1 MAKMNKERLGSI
13 IQSEIRDSQNHFETE
28 YSADRLKA
36 IDYYLG
42 EPFGNEIEGRSSVVT
57 TDFADAV
64 EQIMPSLMR
73 IFTSSDKYVRYA
85 PRTADDVEKAEQL
98 TDYVNYII
106 NNDNDGYRIMYNWF
120 KDSLMFKLGVVKFSW
135 DETSTVQEE
144 EYEGL
149 TEEEI
154 ALLLSNPDIEVVGRE
169 ENYVATMTEFGEEI
183 QIVDNYDLKVKITKK
198 SGKIKIDNV
207 PPEEFLFNRRAKS
220 LEDCYFICHR
230 TTMSVSDLVS
240 MGYDRKLIED
250 HAGKIDSEVDEER
263 QKRFEDL
270 ESQSGRD
277 PADPSQKDVIV
288 HDIIMKVDYDDDGV
302 AEMRRIL
309 AIGDTGSEILENDI
323 CDYIPFAVIS
333 PILMPH
339 RLVGRSMFD
348 LTQDL
353 QTIKS
358 TLLRQYLDSTYHSV
372 LPRIVAVEGQVNL
385 DDLLDG
391 TAGGIIRTRS
401 AGAVQPLS
409 TNGVGAEIQPLMNY
423 LDEVKSDRT
432 GISKAS
438 QGLDPSILQSTT
450 ASAVSATVKGS
461 QQKLESYAR
470 TIAETGVKDLF
481 RGILHL
487 VSSYQQQ
494 ERVVRLRN
502 EFVAIDPQ
510 EGNSGFDVIVNVGL
524 GTADDEQKIAFLQ
537 AIASKQ
543 ETILQTL
550 GADNPI
556 CDLSQYVHTLRQI
569 TEIGGFK
576 DANQF
581 FKTPQAVQMQLQQ
594 QKAEKEG
601 QQQQQN
607 PIMQAEMM
615 KAQAEIEARKMK
627 VEADI
632 NLAREKAIA
641 DIQLA
646 REKMNAELEMRR
658 QELGMEAEL
667 RMAKAVT
674 DAEISTNLPRA

>member
-42 EPFGNEIEGRSSVVT
+42 EPFGNEVEGRSSVVT

-154 ALLLSNPDIEVVGRE
+154 ALLLSNPDIEVVERE
-169 ENYVATMTEFGEEI
+169 ENYIATMTEFGEEI

-277 PADPSQKDVIV
+277 PADPSQQDVIV

-494 ERVVRLRN
+494 ERIVRLRN

-556 CDLSQYVHTLRQI
+556 CDLSQYVNTLRQI

-581 FKTPQAVQMQLQQ
+581 FKAPQAVQMQMQQ

-601 QQQQQN
+601 QPQQN
-607 PIMQAEMM
+607 PVMQAEMM

-627 VEADI
+627 IEADI
-632 NLAREKAIA
+632 ELARQKAIA

>member
-1 MAKMNKERLGSI
+1 MTDERLGSI
-13 IQSEIRDSQNHFETE
+13 IQSEITDSQNHFETE
-28 YSADRLKA
+28 YSSDRLKA

-42 EPFGNEIEGRSSVVT
+42 EPFGNEIEGRSSVVS

-85 PRTADDVEKAEQL
+85 PRTAEDVDRAEQL

-120 KDSLMFKLGVVKFSW
+120 KDSLMFKLGVVKYCW

-149 TEEEI
+149 TEEEL
-154 ALLLSNPDIEVVGRE
+154 ALLLANPDIEVIERQ
-169 ENYVATMTEFGEEI
+169 ENFVTAINEFGEEM
-183 QIVDNYDLKVKITKK
+183 QVVQDYDLKVKITKK
-198 SGKIKIDNV
+198 SGKIKIENV

-220 LEDCYFICHR
+220 LEDCYFMCHK

-250 HAGKIDSEVDEER
+250 NAGMIDGDIDEER
-263 QKRFEDL
+263 QRRFEDL
-270 ESQSGRD
+270 ESQSGTD
-277 PADPSQKDVIV
+277 PVDPSQHEVVV
-288 HDIIMKVDYDDDGV
+288 HDITMKVDFDDDGV

-309 AIGDTGSEILENDI
+309 SIGDGGDVILENDVV
-323 CDYIPFAVIS
+323 DFIPFAVIS

-339 RLVGRSMFD
+339 RLVGRSLFD

-372 LPRIVAVEGQVNL
+372 LPRMVAVEGQVNL

-391 TAGGIIRTRS
+391 TAGGIIRTRT
-401 AGAVQPLS
+401 AGAVQQLS
-409 TNGVGAEIQPLMNY
+409 TNGIGGEIQPLMQY
-423 LDEVKSDRT
+423 LDQVKTSRT
-432 GISKAS
+432 GISEAS
-438 QGLDPSILQSTT
+438 QGLDPSVLQSTT
-450 ASAVSATVKGS
+450 ASAVSATVRGS

-481 RGILHL
+481 KGILHL
-487 VSSYQQQ
+487 VSTYQQQ
-494 ERVVRLRN
+494 ERIVRLRN
-502 EFVAIDPQ
+502 EFIAIDPQ
-510 EGNSGFDVIVNVGL
+510 EGSSGFDVIVNVGL
-524 GTADDEQKIAFLQ
+524 GTADDEQKISFLQ
-537 AIASKQ
+537 AIAQKQ

-556 CDLSQYVHTLRQI
+556 CSLPQYVNTLRQI

-581 FKTPQAVQMQLQQ
+581 FNAPQAVQMQMQQ
-594 QKAEKEG
+594 QQQEKEG
-601 QQQQQN
+601 QQQQN
-607 PIMQAEMM
+607 PVMQAEMQ

-627 VEADI
+627 LEADI
-632 NLAREKAIA
+632 ALAREKASA

-646 REKMNAELEMRR
+646 REKMQAELEMRR
-658 QELGMEAEL
+658 QELTMEAEL
-667 RMAKAVT
+667 RVAKAVT

>member
-1 MAKMNKERLGSI
+1 MNKERLGSI

-494 ERVVRLRN
+494 ERIVRLRN

-556 CDLSQYVHTLRQI
+556 CDLSQYVNTLRQI

-581 FKTPQAVQMQLQQ
+581 FKAPQAVQMQMQQ
-594 QKAEKEG
+594 QKAQKEG
-601 QQQQQN
+601 QPQQN
-607 PIMQAEMM
+607 PVMQAEMM

>member
-1 MAKMNKERLGSI
+1 MNKERLGSI

-42 EPFGNEIEGRSSVVT
+42 EPFGNEVEGRSSVVT

-106 NNDNDGYRIMYNWF
+106 NNVNDGYRIMYNWF

-581 FKTPQAVQMQLQQ
+581 FKTPQAVQMQMQQ
-594 QKAEKEG
+594 QKAQKEG
-601 QQQQQN
+601 QPQQN
-607 PIMQAEMM
+607 PVMQAEMM

>member
-1 MAKMNKERLGSI
+1 MNKERLGSI

-42 EPFGNEIEGRSSVVT
+42 EPFGNEVEGRSSVVT

-154 ALLLSNPDIEVVGRE
+154 ALLLSNPDIEVVERE
-169 ENYVATMTEFGEEI
+169 ENYIATMTEFGEEI

-277 PADPSQKDVIV
+277 PADPSQQDVIV

-494 ERVVRLRN
+494 ERIVRLRN

-556 CDLSQYVHTLRQI
+556 CDLSQYVNTLRQI

-581 FKTPQAVQMQLQQ
+581 FKTPQAVQMQMQQ
-594 QKAEKEG
+594 QKAQKEG
-601 QQQQQN
+601 QPQQN
-607 PIMQAEMM
+607 PVMQAEMM

-627 VEADI
+627 IEADI
-632 NLAREKAIA
+632 ELARQKAIA

>member
-1 MAKMNKERLGSI
+1 MTDERLGSI
-13 IQSEIRDSQNHFETE
+13 IQSEITDSQNHFETE
-28 YSADRLKA
+28 YSSDRLKA

-42 EPFGNEIEGRSSVVT
+42 EPFGNEIEGRSSVVS

-85 PRTADDVEKAEQL
+85 PRTAEDVDRAEQL

-120 KDSLMFKLGVVKFSW
+120 KDSLMFKLGVVKYCW

-149 TEEEI
+149 TEEEL
-154 ALLLSNPDIEVVGRE
+154 ALLLANPDIEVIERQ
-169 ENYVATMTEFGEEI
+169 ENFTTMISELGEEI
-183 QIVDNYDLKVKITKK
+183 QVADNYDLKVKITKK
-198 SGKIKIDNV
+198 SGKIKIENV

-220 LEDCYFICHR
+220 LEDCYFMCHK

-250 HAGKIDSEVDEER
+250 NAGLIDGDIDEER
-263 QKRFEDL
+263 QRRFEDL
-270 ESQSGRD
+270 ESQSGTD
-277 PADPSQKDVIV
+277 PVDPSQHEVVV
-288 HDIIMKVDYDDDGV
+288 HDITMKVDFDDDGV

-309 AIGDTGSEILENDI
+309 SIGDGGDVILENDVV
-323 CDYIPFAVIS
+323 DFIPFAVIS

-339 RLVGRSMFD
+339 RLVGRSLFD

-372 LPRIVAVEGQVNL
+372 LPRMVAVEGQVNL

-391 TAGGIIRTRS
+391 TAGGIIRTRQ
-401 AGAVQPLS
+401 AGAVQQLS
-409 TNGVGAEIQPLMNY
+409 TSGVGSEIQPLMNY
-423 LDEVKSDRT
+423 LDQIKTSRT
-432 GISKAS
+432 GISEAS
-438 QGLDPSILQSTT
+438 QGLDPSVLQSTT
-450 ASAVSATVKGS
+450 ASAVSATVRGS

-481 RGILHL
+481 KGILHL
-487 VSSYQQQ
+487 VSTYQQQ
-494 ERVVRLRN
+494 ERIVRLRN
-502 EFVAIDPQ
+502 EFIAIDPQ
-510 EGNSGFDVIVNVGL
+510 EGSSGFDVIVNVGL
-524 GTADDEQKIAFLQ
+524 GTADDEQKISFLQ
-537 AIASKQ
+537 AIAQKQ

-556 CDLSQYVHTLRQI
+556 CSLSQYVNTLRQI

-581 FKTPQAVQMQLQQ
+581 FNAPQAVQMQMQQ
-594 QKAEKEG
+594 QQQEKEG
-601 QQQQQN
+601 QQQQN
-607 PIMQAEMM
+607 PVMQAEMQ

-627 VEADI
+627 LEADI
-632 NLAREKAIA
+632 ALAREKASA

-658 QELGMEAEL
+658 QELTMEAEL
-667 RMAKAVT
+667 RVAKAVT

>member
-1 MAKMNKERLGSI
+1 MAKMTDERLGSI
-13 IQSEIRDSQNHFETE
+13 IQSEITDSQNHFETE
-28 YSADRLKA
+28 YSSDRLKA

-42 EPFGNEIEGRSSVVT
+42 EPFGNEIEGRSSVVS

-85 PRTADDVEKAEQL
+85 PRTAEDVDRAEQL

-120 KDSLMFKLGVVKFSW
+120 KDSLMFKLGVVKYCW

-149 TEEEI
+149 TEEEL
-154 ALLLSNPDIEVVGRE
+154 ALLLANPDIEVIERQ
-169 ENYVATMTEFGEEI
+169 ENFTTMISELGEEI
-183 QIVDNYDLKVKITKK
+183 QVADNYDLKVKITKK
-198 SGKIKIDNV
+198 SGKIKIENV

-220 LEDCYFICHR
+220 LEDCYFMCHK

-250 HAGKIDSEVDEER
+250 NAGMIDGDIDEER
-263 QKRFEDL
+263 QRRFEDL
-270 ESQSGRD
+270 ESQSGTD
-277 PADPSQKDVIV
+277 PVDPSQHEVVV
-288 HDIIMKVDYDDDGV
+288 HDITMKVDFDDDGV

-309 AIGDTGSEILENDI
+309 SIGDGGDVILENDVV
-323 CDYIPFAVIS
+323 DFIPFAVIS

-339 RLVGRSMFD
+339 RLVGRSLFD

-372 LPRIVAVEGQVNL
+372 LPRMVAVEGQVNL

-391 TAGGIIRTRS
+391 TAGGIIRTRQ
-401 AGAVQPLS
+401 AGAVQQLS
-409 TNGVGAEIQPLMNY
+409 TSGVGSEIQPLMNY
-423 LDEVKSDRT
+423 LDQIKTSRT
-432 GISKAS
+432 GISEAS
-438 QGLDPSILQSTT
+438 QGLDPSVLQSTT
-450 ASAVSATVKGS
+450 ASAVSATVRGS

-481 RGILHL
+481 KGILHL
-487 VSSYQQQ
+487 VSTYQQQ
-494 ERVVRLRN
+494 ERIVRLRN
-502 EFVAIDPQ
+502 EFIAIDPQ
-510 EGNSGFDVIVNVGL
+510 EGSSGFDVIVNVGL
-524 GTADDEQKIAFLQ
+524 GTADDEQKISFLQ
-537 AIASKQ
+537 AIAQKQ

-556 CDLSQYVHTLRQI
+556 CSLSQYVNTLRQI

-581 FKTPQAVQMQLQQ
+581 FNAPQAVQMQMQQ
-594 QKAEKEG
+594 QQQEKEG
-601 QQQQQN
+601 QQQQN
-607 PIMQAEMM
+607 PVMQAEMQ

-627 VEADI
+627 LEADI
-632 NLAREKAIA
+632 ALAREKASA

-646 REKMNAELEMRR
+646 REKMQAELEMRR
-658 QELGMEAEL
+658 QELTMEAEL
-667 RMAKAVT
+667 RVAKAVT

>member
-1 MAKMNKERLGSI
+1 MAKMTDERLGSI
-13 IQSEIRDSQNHFETE
+13 IQSEITDSQNHFETE
-28 YSADRLKA
+28 YSSDRLKA

-42 EPFGNEIEGRSSVVT
+42 EPFGNEVEGRSSVVS

-85 PRTADDVEKAEQL
+85 PRTAEDVDRAEQL

-120 KDSLMFKLGVVKFSW
+120 KDSLMFKLGVVKYCW

-149 TEEEI
+149 TEEEL
-154 ALLLSNPDIEVVGRE
+154 ALLLANPDIEVIERQ
-169 ENYVATMTEFGEEI
+169 ENFMTAINEFGEEM
-183 QIVDNYDLKVKITKK
+183 QIVQDYDLKVKITKK
-198 SGKIKIDNV
+198 SGKIKIENV

-220 LEDCYFICHR
+220 LEDCYFMCHK

-250 HAGKIDSEVDEER
+250 NAGMIDGDIDEER
-263 QKRFEDL
+263 QRRFEDL
-270 ESQSGRD
+270 ESQSGTD
-277 PADPSQKDVIV
+277 PVDPSQHEVVV
-288 HDIIMKVDYDDDGV
+288 HDITMKVDFDDDGV

-309 AIGDTGSEILENDI
+309 SIGDGGDVILENDVV
-323 CDYIPFAVIS
+323 DFIPFAVIS

-339 RLVGRSMFD
+339 RLVGRSLFD

-372 LPRIVAVEGQVNL
+372 LPRMVAVEGQVNL

-391 TAGGIIRTRS
+391 TAGGIIRTRT
-401 AGAVQPLS
+401 AGAVQQLS
-409 TNGVGAEIQPLMNY
+409 TNGVGGEIQPLMQY
-423 LDEVKSDRT
+423 LDQVKTSRT
-432 GISKAS
+432 GISEAS
-438 QGLDPSILQSTT
+438 QGLDPSVLQSTT
-450 ASAVSATVKGS
+450 ASAVSATVRGS

-481 RGILHL
+481 KGILHL
-487 VSSYQQQ
+487 VSTYQQQ
-494 ERVVRLRN
+494 ERIVRLRN
-502 EFVAIDPQ
+502 EFIAIDPQ
-510 EGNSGFDVIVNVGL
+510 EGSSGFDVIVNVGL
-524 GTADDEQKIAFLQ
+524 GTADDEQKISFLQ
-537 AIASKQ
+537 AIAQKQ

-556 CDLSQYVHTLRQI
+556 CSLPQYVNTLRQI

-581 FKTPQAVQMQLQQ
+581 FNAPQAVQMQMQQ
-594 QKAEKEG
+594 QQQEKEG
-601 QQQQQN
+601 QQQQN
-607 PIMQAEMM
+607 PVMQAEMQ
-615 KAQAEIEARKMK
+615 KAQAEIEAKKMK
-627 VEADI
+627 LEADI
-632 NLAREKAIA
+632 ALAREKASA

-658 QELGMEAEL
+658 QELSMEAEL
-667 RMAKAVT
+667 RVAKAVT

>member
-1 MAKMNKERLGSI
+1 MNKERLGSI

-42 EPFGNEIEGRSSVVT
+42 EPFGNEVEGRSSVVT

-154 ALLLSNPDIEVVGRE
+154 ALLLSNPDIEVVERE
-169 ENYVATMTEFGEEI
+169 ENYIATMTEFGEEI

-250 HAGKIDSEVDEER
+250 HAGKIDNEVDEER

-277 PADPSQKDVIV
+277 PADPSQQDVIV

-309 AIGDTGSEILENDI
+309 AIGDNGSEILENDI

-494 ERVVRLRN
+494 ERIVRLRN

-556 CDLSQYVHTLRQI
+556 CDLSQYVNTLRQI

-581 FKTPQAVQMQLQQ
+581 FKAPQAVQMQMQQ

-601 QQQQQN
+601 QPQQN
-607 PIMQAEMM
+607 PVMQAEMM

-627 VEADI
+627 IEADI
-632 NLAREKAIA
+632 ELARQKAIA

>member
-1 MAKMNKERLGSI
+1 MTDERLGSI
-13 IQSEIRDSQNHFETE
+13 IQSEITDSQNHFETE
-28 YSADRLKA
+28 YSSDRLKA

-42 EPFGNEIEGRSSVVT
+42 EPFGNEIEGRSSVVS

-85 PRTADDVEKAEQL
+85 PRTSEDVQRAEQL

-120 KDSLMFKLGVVKFSW
+120 KDSLMFKLGVVKYCW

-149 TEEEI
+149 TEEEL
-154 ALLLSNPDIEVVGRE
+154 ALLLANPDIEVVERQ
-169 ENYVATMTEFGEEI
+169 ENFVTAINELGEEM
-183 QIVDNYDLKVKITKK
+183 QVVQNYDLKVKITKK
-198 SGKIKIDNV
+198 SGKIKIENV

-220 LEDCYFICHR
+220 LEDCYFLCHK

-250 HAGKIDSEVDEER
+250 NAGLIDGDIDEER

-270 ESQSGRD
+270 ESQSGTD
-277 PADPSQKDVIV
+277 PVDPSQHEVVV
-288 HDIIMKVDYDDDGV
+288 HDITMKVDYDDDGV

-309 AIGDTGSEILENDI
+309 SIGDGGDVILENEV

-339 RLVGRSMFD
+339 RLVGRSLFD
-348 LTQDL
+348 LTEDL

-372 LPRIVAVEGQVNL
+372 LPRMVAVEGQVNL

-391 TAGGIIRTRS
+391 TAGGIIRTRQ
-401 AGAVQPLS
+401 AGAVQPLTGQGIGS
-409 TNGVGAEIQPLMNY
+409 EVQPLMQY
-423 LDEVKSDRT
+423 LDQIKTSRT
-432 GISKAS
+432 GISEAS
-438 QGLDPSILQSTT
+438 QGLDPSVLQSTT
-450 ASAVSATVKGS
+450 ASAVSATVRGS

-481 RGILHL
+481 KGILHL
-487 VSSYQQQ
+487 VSTYQQQ
-494 ERVVRLRN
+494 ERIVRLRN
-502 EFVAIDPQ
+502 EFIAVDPQ
-510 EGNSGFDVIVNVGL
+510 EGSSGFDVIVNVGL
-524 GTADDEQKIAFLQ
+524 GTADDEQKISFLQ
-537 AIASKQ
+537 AIAQKQ

-556 CDLSQYVHTLRQI
+556 CSLPQYVNTLRQI

-581 FKTPQAVQMQLQQ
+581 FNAPQAVQMQMQMQQQ
-594 QKAEKEG
+594 QKQG
-601 QQQQQN
+601 QEN
-607 PIMQAEMM
+607 PVAQAEMQ
-615 KAQAEIEARKMK
+615 KAQAEIEAKKMK
-627 VEADI
+627 LEADI
-632 NLAREKAIA
+632 ALAREKASA

-646 REKMNAELEMRR
+646 REKMQAELEMRR
-658 QELGMEAEL
+658 QELSMEAEL
-667 RMAKAVT
+667 RVAKAVT